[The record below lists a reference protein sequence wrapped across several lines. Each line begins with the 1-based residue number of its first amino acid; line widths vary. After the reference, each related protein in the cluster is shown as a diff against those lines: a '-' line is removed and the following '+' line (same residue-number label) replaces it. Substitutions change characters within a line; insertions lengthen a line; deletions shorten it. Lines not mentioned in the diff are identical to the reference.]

1 MPQDCAARTGNEKT
15 EKRGRI
21 VDFLKPR
28 LKNSRSCL
36 IRRDADKSC
45 GICFSGRNR
54 KKVRKK
60 EERKS
65 GAGRYTIRF
74 QDSSDPNRRYP
85 LRTAHFLWPGLP
97 LRKRYGPQ
105 PGIPS

>member
-15 EKRGRI
+15 EKRGRR

-28 LKNSRSCL
+28 RKKSRSCL

-54 KKVRKK
+54 KNGT
-60 EERKS
+60 EERRKEVRSRTVYDQIS
-65 GAGRYTIRF
+65 G
-74 QDSSDPNRRYP
+74 
-85 LRTAHFLWPGLP
+85 LV
-97 LRKRYGPQ
+97 
-105 PGIPS
+105 